1 MKNMNKEI
9 KSKCLAEDI
18 LKLNEIDFKLI
29 RKYGDILSWF
39 MVSSNQDYLYNE
51 SYISEY
57 YKIFENFTNN
67 IKSREL
73 YIEKYIELLLED
85 IGEFYKIIIEF
96 DEYIKYEIAYLEK
109 IEQSYEN
116 IIPKVLLNNETDKI
130 YINCK
135 IQRPSGKVESYITES
150 CIKYKELSFNR
161 IIDID
166 SIVEDIK
173 ELLNKKGDT
182 NG

>member
-29 RKYGDILSWF
+29 RKYGEILSWF

-67 IKSREL
+67 IK
-73 YIEKYIELLLED
+73 
-85 IGEFYKIIIEF
+85 
-96 DEYIKYEIAYLEK
+96 
-109 IEQSYEN
+109 
-116 IIPKVLLNNETDKI
+116 
-130 YINCK
+130 
-135 IQRPSGKVESYITES
+135 
-150 CIKYKELSFNR
+150 
-161 IIDID
+161 
-166 SIVEDIK
+166 
-173 ELLNKKGDT
+173 
-182 NG
+182 